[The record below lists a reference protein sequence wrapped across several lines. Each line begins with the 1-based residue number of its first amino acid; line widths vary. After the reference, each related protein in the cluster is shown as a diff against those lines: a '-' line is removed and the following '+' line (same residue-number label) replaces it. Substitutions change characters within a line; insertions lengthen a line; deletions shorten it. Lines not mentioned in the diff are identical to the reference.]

1 MKKIILL
8 VFALILSLVLWK
20 TLQRPSSQTP
30 ASPLASA
37 TAGRTKS
44 EATNLD
50 STSQRSTNGSSDEN
64 LLNELAAELI
74 QPQLDDETIASYLL
88 EQNRSIES
96 LLAASITSNDIK
108 YLLEALEREP
118 KNPLLLYHAL
128 TFDDRPIDERLRW
141 SETLLEQQPTNA
153 FAAAIHTAN
162 LFQDGNQKEALALL
176 LETSNLT
183 SWDDFLGPTVSATRG
198 LHEHSGR
205 SPVLA
210 KFISAYEVSMGN
222 QVQLLGLTEEMNP
235 YVQANS
241 PADSEAFRNST
252 TQLGQRMVKRGQT
265 GPSINTLIGLSLQQ
279 NALKGLPDDAA
290 SPFENLTVAEA
301 KAHIEQQKVSF
312 RELLNEDN
320 PIQTL
325 LDSTLSGQV
334 PTEFP
339 PGLTSDL
346 LEGYID
352 RTTLAGEVNA
362 TEWLKQQLALKEDS

>member
-1 MKKIILL
+1 
-8 VFALILSLVLWK
+8 
-20 TLQRPSSQTP
+20 
-30 ASPLASA
+30 
-37 TAGRTKS
+37 
-44 EATNLD
+44 
-50 STSQRSTNGSSDEN
+50 
-64 LLNELAAELI
+64 
-74 QPQLDDETIASYLL
+74 
-88 EQNRSIES
+88 
-96 LLAASITSNDIK
+96 
-108 YLLEALEREP
+108 
-118 KNPLLLYHAL
+118 
-128 TFDDRPIDERLRW
+128 
-141 SETLLEQQPTNA
+141 
-153 FAAAIHTAN
+153 
-162 LFQDGNQKEALALL
+162 
-176 LETSNLT
+176 
-183 SWDDFLGPTVSATRG
+183 
-198 LHEHSGR
+198 
-205 SPVLA
+205 
-210 KFISAYEVSMGN
+210 MGN

-252 TQLGQRMVKRGQT
+252 TQLGQRMVERGQT

-279 NALKGLPDDAA
+279 NALKELPDDAT

-362 TEWLKQQLALKEDS
+362 TGWLKQQLALKEGL

>member
-20 TLQRPSSQTP
+20 SLQRPSSLTP
-30 ASPLASA
+30 ASPLSSLSPE
-37 TAGRTKS
+37 RTKS
-44 EATNLD
+44 KASNL
-50 STSQRSTNGSSDEN
+50 TSSSSKSSKESSGEN
-64 LLNELAAELI
+64 LLNEVAGEFI
-74 QPQLDDETIASYLL
+74 RPKLDDKSIASYLL
-88 EQNRSIES
+88 DQNRSIES
-96 LLAASITSNDIK
+96 LLAASITSYDIK
-108 YLLEALEREP
+108 YLLEALDREP

-128 TFDDRPIDERLRW
+128 MFNDRSSDERLRW

-153 FAAAIHTAN
+153 LAAAIHTAN
-162 LFQDGNQKEALALL
+162 LFEDGNQKEALALL

-183 SWDDFLGPTVSATRG
+183 SWDDFAGPTVSATRG
-198 LHEHSGR
+198 LHEHAGR

-210 KFISAYEVSMGN
+210 KFISAYELPMEN
-222 QVQLLGLTEEMNP
+222 QGQLLGFLEEMKP

-252 TQLGQRMVKRGQT
+252 TQLGQRMIARGQT
-265 GPSINTLIGLSLQQ
+265 GPSINTLLGLAIQQ
-279 NALKGLPDDAA
+279 DALEGLPDDAA

-301 KAHIEQQKVSF
+301 KAHLEQQQESF

-325 LDSTLSGQV
+325 LDSALSGQTL
-334 PTEFP
+334 TEFP
-339 PGLTSDL
+339 PGLTPDL

-362 TEWLKQQLALKEDS
+362 TQWLKRQLALKEDS

>member
-20 TLQRPSSQTP
+20 TFQRPSSPAP
-30 ASPLASA
+30 ASPLASP

-44 EATNLD
+44 EATNLN
-50 STSQRSTNGSSDEN
+50 STSQRSPNGSLDEN

-162 LFQDGNQKEALALL
+162 LFQDGNQEEALSLL
-176 LETSNLT
+176 LETSQSHLM
-183 SWDDFLGPTVSATRG
+183 
-198 LHEHSGR
+198 GR
-205 SPVLA
+205 LCWPNRL
-210 KFISAYEVSMGN
+210 
-222 QVQLLGLTEEMNP
+222 
-235 YVQANS
+235 
-241 PADSEAFRNST
+241 RNS
-252 TQLGQRMVKRGQT
+252 
-265 GPSINTLIGLSLQQ
+265 
-279 NALKGLPDDAA
+279 
-290 SPFENLTVAEA
+290 
-301 KAHIEQQKVSF
+301 
-312 RELLNEDN
+312 
-320 PIQTL
+320 
-325 LDSTLSGQV
+325 
-334 PTEFP
+334 
-339 PGLTSDL
+339 
-346 LEGYID
+346 
-352 RTTLAGEVNA
+352 RTA
-362 TEWLKQQLALKEDS
+362 

>member
-8 VFALILSLVLWK
+8 VFALIVSLVLWK
-20 TLQRPSSQTP
+20 TLQRPSSPTP
-30 ASPLASA
+30 ASPLASSMA
-37 TAGRTKS
+37 KRTKS
-44 EATNLD
+44 EATNL
-50 STSQRSTNGSSDEN
+50 NSSSPKSPNESSGEN
-64 LLNELAAELI
+64 LLNELAAEFIRPKLN
-74 QPQLDDETIASYLL
+74 DETIASYLL
-88 EQNRSIES
+88 DQNRSIES
-96 LLAASITSNDIK
+96 LLAASITSYDIK

-210 KFISAYEVSMGN
+210 KFISAYEVSMEN
-222 QVQLLGLTEEMNP
+222 QVQLLDLTEEMKP

-241 PADSEAFRNST
+241 PTDSEAFRNST
-252 TQLGQRMVKRGQT
+252 TQLGQRMVERGQT
-265 GPSINTLIGLSLQQ
+265 GASINTLLGLAIQQ
-279 NALKGLPDDAA
+279 DALEGLPDDAA

-301 KAHIEQQKVSF
+301 KAHLEQQQASF

-325 LDSTLSGQV
+325 IDSTLSGQF
-334 PTEFP
+334 PAELP
-339 PGLTSDL
+339 PGLTPDL

-352 RTTLAGEVNA
+352 RTNLAGEVNA
-362 TEWLKQQLALKEDS
+362 TEWLKRQLALEENS

>member
-20 TLQRPSSQTP
+20 TFQRPSSPAP
-30 ASPLASA
+30 ASPLALP

-44 EATNLD
+44 EATNLN
-50 STSQRSTNGSSDEN
+50 STSQRSTNGSLDEN
-64 LLNELAAELI
+64 LLNELAAEFI

-96 LLAASITSNDIK
+96 LLAASITSYDIK

-141 SETLLEQQPTNA
+141 SETLLAQQPTNA

-162 LFQDGNQKEALALL
+162 LFQDGNQEEALSLL

-183 SWDDFLGPTVSATRG
+183 SWDDFVGPTASATRG

-210 KFISAYEVSMGN
+210 KFISAYEISMGN
-222 QVQLLGLTEEMNP
+222 QVQLLDLTEEMNP

-252 TQLGQRMVKRGQT
+252 TQLGQRMVERGQT

-279 NALKGLPDDAA
+279 NALKELPDDAT

-362 TEWLKQQLALKEDS
+362 TGWLKQQLALKEGL